1 MLGVKTLAH
10 KATLHVNKA
19 DKNRINRTRANL
31 VFECVEGEHEQ
42 PFASEAATFQEV
54 GQIRCAGIV
63 SVCCGHQLDNRI
75 GC

>member
-19 DKNRINRTRANL
+19 DKNRINRTSANL

-54 GQIRCAGIV
+54 GQIRCEGVWPVGIGPNPGFE
-63 SVCCGHQLDNRI
+63 SGP
-75 GC
+75 